1 MPGEFEQKRVVVAD
15 NDAEWVELIRTD
27 LSLEGHQVV
36 AAVQSGEAAI
46 AAVREHRPDVL
57 VVDEKMPPGLNGV
70 EVARQVRAADPS
82 VQVVIFTNFD
92 EEEIMK
98 GAADAGAVFVLKG
111 NLRALR
117 AALTLG

>member
-1 MPGEFEQKRVVVAD
+1 MPGEFEKKRVVVAD

-27 LSLEGHQVV
+27 LSLEGHEVV
-36 AAVQSGEAAI
+36 AAVQSGQEAIDAC
-46 AAVREHRPDVL
+46 RQHRPDVL
-57 VVDEKMPPGLNGV
+57 VVDEKMPPGINGV
-70 EVARQVRAADPS
+70 EVARRVRAADPAIL
-82 VQVVIFTNFD
+82 VVVFTNFD
-92 EEEIMK
+92 EEEIIK

>member
-1 MPGEFEQKRVVVAD
+1 MPGEFERKRVVIAD

-27 LSLEGHQVV
+27 LSLEGHEVV
-36 AAVQSGEAAI
+36 AAVKSGEE
-46 AAVREHRPDVL
+46 AVDACREHHPDVL
-57 VVDEKMPPGLNGV
+57 VVDEKMPPGINGV

-82 VQVVIFTNFD
+82 IQVVIFTNFD
-92 EEEIMK
+92 EEEIIK
-98 GAADAGAVFVLKG
+98 GAANAGAVFVLKG

>member
-1 MPGEFEQKRVVVAD
+1 MPGDVAQKRIVIAD
-15 NDAEWVELIRTD
+15 NDAEWLELIRTD

-36 AAVQSGEAAI
+36 AACVSGEE
-46 AAVREHRPDVL
+46 AVDACRQHRPDVL
-57 VVDEKMPPGLNGV
+57 VVDERMPPGLNGV
-70 EVARQVRAADPS
+70 EVARQVRAADPGI
-82 VQVVIFTNFD
+82 QVVLFTNFD
-92 EEEIMK
+92 EEEIVK

>member
-1 MPGEFEQKRVVVAD
+1 MPGEFEQKRVVVVD

-27 LSLEGHQVV
+27 LSLEGHLVV
-36 AAVQSGEAAI
+36 GTGQSGEE
-46 AAVREHRPDVL
+46 AVDLCLQFRPDVL
-57 VVDEKMPPGLNGV
+57 VVDEKMPPGINGV
-70 EVARQVRAADPS
+70 EVARRVRATAPGI
-82 VQVVIFTNFD
+82 QVVVFTNFD

-98 GAADAGAVFVLKG
+98 DAADAGAVFVLKG

>member
-1 MPGEFEQKRVVVAD
+1 MPGEFEQKRVVIAD
-15 NDAEWVELIRTD
+15 NDAEWLELIRTD
-27 LSLEGHQVV
+27 LSLEGHEVV
-36 AAVQSGEAAI
+36 AAVQSGEEAI
-46 AAVREHRPDVL
+46 DACRQHRPDVL

-70 EVARQVRAADPS
+70 EVARRVRAADPS
-82 VQVVIFTNFD
+82 IQVVIFTNFD
-92 EEEIMK
+92 EEEIIK

>member
-1 MPGEFEQKRVVVAD
+1 MPGEFEQKRVVIAD
-15 NDAEWVELIRTD
+15 NDAEWLELIRTD

-36 AAVQSGEAAI
+36 AAVESGEEAI
-46 AAVREHRPDVL
+46 DACRQHRPDVL
-57 VVDEKMPPGLNGV
+57 VVDEKMPPGINGV

-82 VQVVIFTNFD
+82 IQVVIFTNFD
-92 EEEIMK
+92 EEEIIK

>member
-1 MPGEFEQKRVVVAD
+1 MPGEFEQKRVVIAD
-15 NDAEWVELIRTD
+15 NDLEWVELIRTD

-36 AAVQSGEAAI
+36 AACRSGEEAI
-46 AAVREHRPDVL
+46 DACREHHPDVL

-70 EVARQVRAADPS
+70 EVARRVRAADPS
-82 VQVVIFTNFD
+82 IQVVVFTNFD
-92 EEEIMK
+92 EEEIIK

>member
-1 MPGEFEQKRVVVAD
+1 MPGDFEQKRVVIAD
-15 NDAEWVELIRTD
+15 NDAEWLELIRTD

-36 AAVQSGEAAI
+36 AAVQSGEEAI
-46 AAVREHRPDVL
+46 AACREHRPDVL
-57 VVDEKMPPGLNGV
+57 VVDERMPPGLNGV
-70 EVARQVRAADPS
+70 EVARQVRSADPS
-82 VQVVIFTNFD
+82 IQVVLFTNFD
-92 EEEIMK
+92 EEEIVK

>member
-1 MPGEFEQKRVVVAD
+1 MPGEFDEKRVVIAD
-15 NDAEWVELIRTD
+15 NDAEWLELIRTD

-36 AAVQSGEAAI
+36 AAVQSGEE
-46 AAVREHRPDVL
+46 AVDASRQHRPDVL
-57 VVDEKMPPGLNGV
+57 VVDEKMPPGINGV
-70 EVARQVRAADPS
+70 EVARRVRAADPS
-82 VQVVIFTNFD
+82 IQVVIFTNFD
-92 EEEIMK
+92 EEEIIK